1 MMTMT
6 KVLLLGFTLTTLS
19 SAETIKDQ
27 DMDGVPDSV
36 DQCKNTP
43 FLDVVNQKGCST
55 RTLIFPEDKNNDG
68 LDISFGYGVSNNEDT
83 LDRELQHTSKVQLIY
98 YRDKW
103 SYSVRTGY
111 FKTDSQNGMQDTILK
126 IKRKFKLND
135 SLKLGLG
142 LGIKLPTYDFTGNK
156 TDYTLYSSLTYYPI
170 SSLSLFTGAS
180 HTFINDEDDIDPLQD
195 INTFYVGS
203 GYFFTQNFYV
213 NIAYSY
219 AESKFTAYQPSK
231 SVMSTLFY
239 KINKK
244 WFTTLSYS
252 HEIEDDTLNNSLNIK
267 FGYSIW

>member
-1 MMTMT
+1 MMTMI
-6 KVLLLGFTLTTLS
+6 KILILGFTMITLS
-19 SAETIKDQ
+19 AAETLKDQ

-43 FLDVVNQKGCST
+43 FLDVVNQQGCST
-55 RTLIFPEDKNNDG
+55 RTLIFPEDKNNDS
-68 LDISFGYGVSNNEDT
+68 LDISFGYGISNNEDT
-83 LDRELQHTSKVQLIY
+83 LNREIQHTAKVQLIY
-98 YRDKW
+98 SRDQW
-103 SYSVRTGY
+103 SYSLRTGY
-111 FKTDSQNGMQDTILK
+111 FQADSQNGMQDTTLK
-126 IKRKFKLND
+126 IKRKFRLSK

-142 LGIKLPTYDFTGNK
+142 LGVKLPTYNFTGNQ
-156 TDYTLYSSLTYYPI
+156 TDYTLYSSLIYYPV

-180 HTFINDEDDIDPLQD
+180 HTFINDEEDTDPLQD
-195 INTFYVGS
+195 INTFYAGS
-203 GYFFTQNFYV
+203 GYFFTQSFYA

-219 AESKFTAYQPSK
+219 AQSKFTANLPSR
-231 SVMSTLFY
+231 SIMSTLFY